1 MCTFLSTFL
10 RFTKFS
16 VDPNECFEQ
25 KVVQAANFSLQEKRN
40 LKNPR
45 SKHTCAEKNHTFFII
60 IHTI

>member
-25 KVVQAANFSLQEKRN
+25 KVVQAANFSLQE
-40 LKNPR
+40 
-45 SKHTCAEKNHTFFII
+45 
-60 IHTI
+60 